1 MSALVFPSLFFP
13 SLLLPS
19 LLLPPSSFLLLLA
32 PSFLPRRPTVKKNV
46 RLTSREKEGRTHC
59 ISQSKNNLF
68 YSTLLSEMLA
78 KEVHVTT
85 HSRTV
90 AAFVEQNRCGL
101 ICFRCGQQG
110 HVRSQCLTYKI
121 RLCWY
126 KDARACSDP
135 FCTFAHGREELRSPW
150 RARCVRVV
158 KQTGGNFVC
167 IGCNSSE
174 HTFRKCPLH
183 QDLIF

>member
-1 MSALVFPSLFFP
+1 
-13 SLLLPS
+13 
-19 LLLPPSSFLLLLA
+19 
-32 PSFLPRRPTVKKNV
+32 
-46 RLTSREKEGRTHC
+46 
-59 ISQSKNNLF
+59 
-68 YSTLLSEMLA
+68 MLA